1 MRVRVVLSAAALV
14 GTLAACTADAPGAA
28 PAPASTMNATPSI
41 SPAPSTS
48 TPSSDSP
55 SATPSADEPLAI
67 LDDKKGDGGDADI
80 TEVRMLTDDDSL
92 VLQVTLADDAPTSG
106 TFAVFLKVASNDGE
120 VVRQLGIMWV
130 DDKAIPPFS
139 FDVKT
144 AEQTNYDKAPTKI
157 YDGNR
162 VGGQFPLE
170 AIEGLGTSWRWQA
183 VTSVEGNDQDFAPQK
198 GKANFPSV

>member
-1 MRVRVVLSAAALV
+1 MRVRAVLSAAALV

-28 PAPASTMNATPSI
+28 PAPALTVNATPST

-48 TPSSDSP
+48 TPSSDNP
-55 SATPSADEPLAI
+55 STTPSVDEPLAI

-80 TEVRMLTDDDSL
+80 TEVRMLTDADNL
-92 VLQVTLADDAPTSG
+92 VLQVTLTDDAPTSG
-106 TFAVFLKVASNDGE
+106 TFGVFLDVISNDGK

-130 DDKAIPPFS
+130 EDKAIPPFS
-139 FDVKT
+139 FDVGTGK
-144 AEQTNYDKAPTKI
+144 QTNYDEAATRI

-183 VTSVEGNDQDFAPQK
+183 VTSVDGNDQDFAPQK